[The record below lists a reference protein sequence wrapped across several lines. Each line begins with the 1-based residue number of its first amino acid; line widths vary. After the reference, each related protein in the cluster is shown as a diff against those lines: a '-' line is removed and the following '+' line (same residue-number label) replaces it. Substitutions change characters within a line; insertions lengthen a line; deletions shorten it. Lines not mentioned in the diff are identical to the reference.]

1 MNSLRQL
8 LTQAVAVFAV
18 MFASLLA
25 IPSFA
30 GTPQTQGGITTIHL
44 DQYNGYFAAQET
56 LADLKPGTY
65 DIVVSNKSGKLAG
78 FQVQSMSSKDTLD
91 MFPLEPGATKTS
103 RIKVGKDGFR
113 FRCPINP
120 TPWYD
125 VDSIK

>member
-1 MNSLRQL
+1 MTVMALRRR
-8 LTQAVAVFAV
+8 
-18 MFASLLA
+18 
-25 IPSFA
+25 
-30 GTPQTQGGITTIHL
+30 GITTIHL